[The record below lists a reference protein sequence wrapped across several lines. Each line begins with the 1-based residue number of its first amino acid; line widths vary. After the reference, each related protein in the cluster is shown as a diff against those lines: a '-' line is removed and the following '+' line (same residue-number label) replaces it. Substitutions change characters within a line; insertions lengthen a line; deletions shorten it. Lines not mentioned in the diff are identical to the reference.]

1 MSFRRLRVL
10 CCLAGGTMGLLYPFL
25 PLLLLDNELD
35 TVAIG
40 TVFGAGAL
48 VALVA
53 YPTWGL
59 LADGPLGRE
68 RSMSLAALVAA
79 VIGVVLIAG
88 QGDPFVVGACVVLM
102 PFGMASWE
110 PVSDALVLQALGGE
124 AARRY
129 GRFRLWMSV
138 GWAATALAGGVL
150 YAVAGPSG
158 ILVPFVVGSLLIVVV
173 TARPRHGRSWRRS
186 GSPGASPRQPLL
198 PELRRAL
205 AVAPV
210 LVPLLVATFLEWI
223 VNGASGGFTAI
234 LITDLGGGAVIIGL
248 AAAIPAIIEVPLF
261 PATGWMSERLG
272 LRGLYV
278 LGLLLAGAISLV
290 IALVQEP
297 VLIALVNG
305 LGGVSY
311 VLRYTAVVLIVGAVL
326 PHALRA
332 TGQSMARFVGGGLA
346 AIVAGPFAGVVYG
359 SLGGPALF
367 VICAWLL
374 LLGAAIAWRGLR
386 GPAFAPRAGA
396 PPASGAGAPPA
407 SGASAA

>member
-10 CCLAGGTMGLLYPFL
+10 CGLTGGTMGLLYPFL
-25 PLLLLDNELD
+25 PLLLLDNGLD
-35 TVAIG
+35 VVAIG
-40 TVFGAGAL
+40 TVFGAGAV
-48 VALVA
+48 VALAA

-68 RSMSLAALVAA
+68 LSMSLAALVAA
-79 VIGVVLIAG
+79 LVGIALILV
-88 QGDPFVVGACVVLM
+88 QGDPFLVGVCAAIL

-110 PVSDALVLQALGGE
+110 PVADALVLQALGGE

-129 GRFRLWMSV
+129 GRFRLWTSV

-150 YAVAGPSG
+150 YATGGPNAV
-158 ILVPFVVGSLLIVVV
+158 LVPFVLGSLLLVVV
-173 TARPRHGRSWRRS
+173 TARPRHGRSWRRT
-186 GSPGASPRQPLL
+186 GSAGATPRQPLL

-223 VNGASGGFTAI
+223 VNGASGGFTAL
-234 LITDLGGGAVIIGL
+234 LIADLGGGAVLIGV

-278 LGLLLAGAISLV
+278 LGLLMAAAISLV

-297 VLIALVNG
+297 VLITLVNG

-359 SLGGPALF
+359 SLGGAALF
-367 VICAWLL
+367 LICAALL
-374 LLGAAIAWRGLR
+374 LLAAAIAWRGLR
-386 GPAFAPRAGA
+386 GPAFAPR
-396 PPASGAGAPPA
+396 SGAVA
-407 SGASAA
+407 

>member
-1 MSFRRLRVL
+1 
-10 CCLAGGTMGLLYPFL
+10 MGFLYPFL
-25 PLLLLDNELD
+25 PLLLLDSGLD
-35 TVAIG
+35 AVAIG

-68 RSMSLAALVAA
+68 RSMSAAALVAA
-79 VIGVVLIAG
+79 GIGVVLVLA
-88 QGDPFVVGACVVLM
+88 QGDPFLVGVCVALM

-110 PVSDALVLQALGGE
+110 PVADALVLQALGGE

-129 GRFRLWMSV
+129 GRFRLWTSV
-138 GWAATALAGGVL
+138 GWATTALAGGVL
-150 YAVAGPSG
+150 YAAGGPTA
-158 ILVPFVVGSLLIVVV
+158 ILVPFVVGSLLLVVV
-173 TARPRHGRSWRRS
+173 TIRPRQGRSWRRS
-186 GSPGASPRQPLL
+186 GSAGAGPRQPLL

-223 VNGASGGFTAI
+223 VNGASGGFTPL
-234 LITDLGGGAVIIGL
+234 LITDLGGGAVLIGV
-248 AAAIPAIIEVPLF
+248 ASAIPADRRGAPVPGDRLD
-261 PATGWMSERLG
+261 ERTAG
-272 LRGLYV
+272 AAWPVRP
-278 LGLLLAGAISLV
+278 GLLLAGAISLV
-290 IALVQEP
+290 IALVKEP
-297 VLIALVNG
+297 VLITLVNG

-346 AIVAGPFAGVVYG
+346 AIVAGPFAGIVYG
-359 SLGGPALF
+359 SLGGSALF
-367 VICAWLL
+367 LLCAGLMV
-374 LLGAAIAWRGLR
+374 LGAAIAWRGLR
-386 GPAFAPRAGA
+386 GPAFAPRSGTRRTPGVDAAGA
-396 PPASGAGAPPA
+396 
-407 SGASAA
+407 